1 MQDYIYSIIALLA
14 IVIHLIINFDML
26 LLPGRKVS
34 HIRCAHEYRCFLG
47 GLLYYYITDALWGVF
62 AGLGWTKILYL
73 DTASYYIAIAVSVLM
88 MCYFIIA
95 YLGIRGW
102 RARILAL
109 FGYILLSLYVVLLV
123 KNAFDS
129 SLFFFDDEGKYH
141 AGLLRQILFYPRA
154 AASALMALNAFVK
167 AIGSQNAMRRQYIV
181 VSVFCLTIGA
191 AVVFQIIWPLW
202 PFYAMGCLVGNCFIH
217 IFLIEDERDELE
229 QDIIRHEQRMKN
241 MVESEKARSMF
252 FSTVSHDIRTPL
264 NAIIGY
270 TELLLDGID
279 DKQERSRALSAISTS
294 GHTLLE
300 LINDVLDL
308 SKLESGKMVIKPEA
322 TDVRELVSSV
332 VHSFEVTVRNRHV
345 ELKEEFG
352 ALPKLEIDPQRVRQI
367 LFNLIGNAAKFT
379 EEGEICVKASFRN
392 DIGDEKGVF
401 TLSVSDTG
409 CGIAEED
416 KEKVMNPFVQVGSQ
430 AKIKGTGLGLPICK
444 QLAASMGGQLSFVS
458 RLGKGSTFTLELFNV
473 KKVEDHSETGGNAD
487 AEQPELFSLAGK
499 DPAGGTDIRKAGD
512 GRKFAKS
519 CHLLIAD
526 DVPLNL
532 SVLKALLKK
541 VGVNDVE
548 TAVDG
553 QDAMEKVRTSERP
566 FDCVLTDIWMP
577 NMNGR
582 DLVAKIRADERFAD
596 LPVYAVTAD
605 VEEQKNFAER
615 GFTGVLLKPL
625 TIDTLSSLF

>member
-1 MQDYIYSIIALLA
+1 MQDYIHSVIAFLA

-26 LLPGRKVS
+26 PGRKVS
-34 HIRCAHEYRCFLG
+34 HFRCAHEYRCFLG
-47 GLLYYYITDALWGVF
+47 GLLYYYITDALWSVF

-73 DTASYYIAIAVSVLM
+73 DTASYYVAIAVSVLM

-102 RARILAL
+102 RARLLAW
-109 FGYILLSLYVVLLV
+109 FGYALLSLYIVLLL

-129 SLFFFDDEGKYH
+129 SLFFFDDNGRYH
-141 AGLLRQILFYPRA
+141 AGLLRQILFYPLV
-154 AASALMALNAFVK
+154 AASVLMAMNAFVK
-167 AIGSQNAMRRQYIV
+167 ALGRRDTMRRRYIV
-181 VSVFCLTIGA
+181 VSAFCLTMAA
-191 AVVFQIIWPLW
+191 AVVFQIIRPLW
-202 PFYAMGCLVGNCFIH
+202 PFYALGCLIGNCFIH
-217 IFLIEDERDELE
+217 VFLIEDERADLRQAVIE
-229 QDIIRHEQRMKN
+229 HEQKMKH
-241 MVESEKARSMF
+241 MAESEKARSMF

-270 TELLLDGID
+270 SELLLDGID
-279 DKQERSRALSAISTS
+279 DKQERSKALSAISTS

-308 SKLESGKMVIKPEA
+308 SKLESGKMVIKKEV

-345 ELKEEFG
+345 ELKEEYG
-352 ALPKLEIDPQRVRQI
+352 ALPMLEIDPQRVRQI

-379 EEGEICVKASFRN
+379 EEGEIRVKASFRN

-416 KEKVMNPFVQVGSQ
+416 KEKVMTPFVQVGSQ

-458 RLGKGSTFTLELFNV
+458 RLGQGSTFTLELFDV
-473 KKVEDHSETGGNAD
+473 KITEAD
-487 AEQPELFSLAGK
+487 KEQPDLFMDEAARTG
-499 DPAGGTDIRKAGD
+499 DTTGRIRLQAGD
-512 GRKFAKS
+512 GRKSAKS
-519 CHLLIAD
+519 CHLLIVD

-553 QDAMEKVRTSERP
+553 QDALEKLRTSERP
-566 FDCVLTDIWMP
+566 FDCVLTDVWMP

-582 DLVAKIRADERFAD
+582 ELVAKIRVDGRFAE

-605 VEEQKNFAER
+605 VEEQKTFAER